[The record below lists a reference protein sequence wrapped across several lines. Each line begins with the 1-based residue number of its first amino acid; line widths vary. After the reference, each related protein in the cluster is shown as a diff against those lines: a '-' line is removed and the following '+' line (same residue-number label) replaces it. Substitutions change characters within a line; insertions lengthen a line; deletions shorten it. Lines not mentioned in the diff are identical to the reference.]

1 VPVHFHEGSGMRRY
15 AGLALAAVLT
25 LACGQD
31 DGAMALKSGAEGA
44 VAEQSAAANSP
55 PMTTA
60 PAARDMAAVGNA
72 FGSVGSPQ
80 RTIGGDTGTTGAP
93 VMIIRTGHASVEV
106 GNVDQAAV
114 KVRALAASLGG
125 YIANSSFQGGE
136 HNVRSATLELKI
148 PAQRYDDAV
157 GGLPSIGEVES
168 VNSTSE
174 DVGEEYVDLSTRVA
188 NARRLEQRLVQL
200 LATRTGRLEDVLA
213 VERELARVREEIE
226 RAEGRLRYLRT
237 RAAMST
243 LTVLVHEDEPILGR
257 AGDNPIVAAFKAAW
271 RNFVRFVAGLIAAMG
286 IIIPVAVIAA
296 VGFLGWRKYW
306 KKR

>member
-1 VPVHFHEGSGMRRY
+1 MRRHV
-15 AGLALAAVLT
+15 GFALAAALT
-25 LACGQD
+25 LACDQND
-31 DGAMALKSGAEGA
+31 AAPSMAVKTDAAMAG
-44 VAEQSAAANSP
+44 QSAAS
-55 PMTTA
+55 A
-60 PAARDMAAVGNA
+60 PFAGAARAERDMAG
-72 FGSVGSPQ
+72 VGSELGATRTAQ
-80 RTIGGDTGTTGAP
+80 RMVAGDTGATGAP
-93 VMIIRTGHASVEV
+93 AMIIRTGHASIEV
-106 GNVDQAAV
+106 GNVDQAAL

-125 YIANSSFQGGE
+125 HVANSQFEGGE

-148 PAQRYDDAV
+148 PAARYDEAV
-157 GGLPSIGEVES
+157 SQLATIGEVES

-174 DVGEEYVDLSTRVA
+174 DVGEEYVDVTARVA

-286 IIIPVAVIAA
+286 VMIPAAGIAA
-296 VGFLGWRKYW
+296 LGFMLWRKIRA
-306 KKR
+306 KR

>member
-1 VPVHFHEGSGMRRY
+1 MRRY
-15 AGLALAAVLT
+15 GGFALAAALL
-25 LACGQD
+25 LACGQN
-31 DGAMALKSGAEGA
+31 DGAMALKSDADGATT
-44 VAEQSAAANSP
+44 EQSVGAS
-55 PMTTA
+55 A
-60 PAARDMAAVGNA
+60 PAMAPEPGRDMAMVGNA
-72 FGSVGSPQ
+72 LASARPAQ
-80 RTIGGDTGTTGAP
+80 RPIGGDTGTTGAP

-106 GNVDQAAV
+106 GNVDEAAL
-114 KVRALAASLGG
+114 KVRALAGNLGG
-125 YIANSSFQGGE
+125 HVANSQFEGGE

-148 PAQRYDDAV
+148 PAQRYDEAV
-157 GGLPSIGEVES
+157 TRLATIGEVES

-174 DVGEEYVDLSTRVA
+174 DVGEEYVDVTARVA

-271 RNFVRFVAGLIAAMG
+271 RNFVRFIAGLIAAMG
-286 IIIPVAVIAA
+286 VIIPMAVL
-296 VGFLGWRKYW
+296 VGIGYRLFRKYGR
-306 KKR
+306 KR

>member
-1 VPVHFHEGSGMRRY
+1 MRLY
-15 AGLALAAVLT
+15 LGFLMAAAGL
-25 LACGQD
+25 LACEQPDRGSSMKVGTD
-31 DGAMALKSGAEGA
+31 AAM
-44 VAEQSAAANSP
+44 AEQSAASP
-55 PMTTA
+55 PSVSMA
-60 PAARDMAAVGNA
+60 PASADGFSAAAGGLRA
-72 FGSVGSPQ
+72 APIAQ
-80 RTIGGDTGTTGAP
+80 RPLSGDTGTTGAP

-106 GNVDQAAV
+106 DDVDEAAN

-125 YIANSSFQGGE
+125 HVANSQFEGGE

-148 PAQRYDDAV
+148 PAQRYDEAV
-157 GGLPSIGEVES
+157 NKLATIGEVES

-174 DVGEEYVDLSTRVA
+174 DVGEEFVDVTARVA
-188 NARRLEQRLVQL
+188 NARRLEQRLIQL
-200 LATRTGRLEDVLA
+200 LANRTARLADVLA

-271 RNFVRFVAGLIAAMG
+271 RNFVRFIAGLIAAMG
-286 IIIPVAVIAA
+286 VIIPVAVIAGGA
-296 VGFLGWRKYW
+296 FVIWRKYW
-306 KKR
+306 RKR

>member
-1 VPVHFHEGSGMRRY
+1 MRRY
-15 AGLALAAVLT
+15 VEYVMAAMVAV
-25 LACGQD
+25 ACSQPVGD
-31 DGAMALKSGAEGA
+31 EGA
-44 VAEQSAAANSP
+44 TMKDAAMSEQSVGAAP
-55 PMTTA
+55 PMAATATA
-60 PAARDMAAVGNA
+60 PASAEGRSAANPAPGARLMQSFA
-72 FGSVGSPQ
+72 S
-80 RTIGGDTGTTGAP
+80 RDTGTTAAP

-106 GNVDQAAV
+106 GNVDEAAV
-114 KVRALAASLGG
+114 KVRTLAASLGG
-125 YIANSSFQGGE
+125 HVANSSFEGGE

-148 PAQRYDDAV
+148 PAARYDEAV
-157 GGLPSIGEVES
+157 ARLASIGEVES
-168 VNSTSE
+168 VNSSSD
-174 DVGEEYVDLSTRVA
+174 DVGEEFVDVTARVA
-188 NARRLEQRLVQL
+188 NARRLEQRLIQL

-286 IIIPVAVIAA
+286 VIIPVAAIAGIGYLVLRRIRA
-296 VGFLGWRKYW
+296 
-306 KKR
+306 KR

>member
-1 VPVHFHEGSGMRRY
+1 MRLY
-15 AGLALAAVLT
+15 LGYLAAVAV
-25 LACGQD
+25 LACSEGGGD
-31 DGAMALKSGAEGA
+31 RATAGATDA
-44 VAEQSAAANSP
+44 VMTEQSAAAP
-55 PMTTA
+55 PMMASSPTMKDGA
-60 PAARDMAAVGNA
+60 GAVAKAAVPMRPPSGA
-72 FGSVGSPQ
+72 VSS
-80 RTIGGDTGTTGAP
+80 DTGTAGAP

-106 GNVDQAAV
+106 GNTDEAAV

-125 YIANSSFQGGE
+125 HVANSQFQGGE

-148 PAQRYDDAV
+148 PAARYDEAV
-157 GGLPSIGEVES
+157 TRLATIGEVES
-168 VNSTSE
+168 VNSSSE
-174 DVGEEYVDLSTRVA
+174 DVGEEYVDVTARVA
-188 NARRLEQRLVQL
+188 NAKRLEERLIQL

-271 RNFVRFVAGLIAAMG
+271 RNFVRFIAGLIAAMG
-286 IIIPVAVIAA
+286 VIIPMAAIA
-296 VGFLGWRKYW
+296 GLGYVVWRKYW
-306 KKR
+306 RKR

>member
-1 VPVHFHEGSGMRRY
+1 MTSGAWMQRY
-15 AGLALAAVLT
+15 FAYTVAAALALA
-25 LACGQD
+25 CGEPAGEMSATMK
-31 DGAMALKSGAEGA
+31 DGAMSD
-44 VAEQSAAANSP
+44 QSAAAPALAPAPASEERRASVGNA
-55 PMTTA
+55 A
-60 PAARDMAAVGNA
+60 PAARLMQGPA
-72 FGSVGSPQ
+72 S
-80 RTIGGDTGTTGAP
+80 RDTGTTGVP

-106 GNVDQAAV
+106 GNVDEAV
-114 KVRALAASLGG
+114 MKVRALAASLGG
-125 YIANSSFQGGE
+125 HVANSSFEGGE

-148 PAQRYDDAV
+148 PAARYDDAV
-157 GGLPSIGEVES
+157 ARLAAIGEVES
-168 VNSTSE
+168 VNSSSE
-174 DVGEEYVDLSTRVA
+174 DVGEEYVDVTARVA
-188 NARRLEQRLVQL
+188 NARRLEQRLIQL

-286 IIIPVAVIAA
+286 VIIPVAAIAGIGYLVFRRIRA
-296 VGFLGWRKYW
+296 
-306 KKR
+306 KR

>member
-1 VPVHFHEGSGMRRY
+1 MLRY
-15 AGLALAAVLT
+15 IGCLLALALT
-25 LACGQD
+25 ACDQPGGGD
-31 DGAMALKSGAEGA
+31 EGA
-44 VAEQSAAANSP
+44 TMKDAVMTEQSAAAPQMASAP
-55 PMTTA
+55 ASADGRASAASLAPMTR
-60 PAARDMAAVGNA
+60 AAQGAIA
-72 FGSVGSPQ
+72 
-80 RTIGGDTGTTGAP
+80 GDTGTTEAP

-106 GNVDQAAV
+106 GKVDEAVV

-125 YIANSSFQGGE
+125 HVANSSFEGGE

-148 PAQRYDDAV
+148 PAARYDDAV
-157 GGLPSIGEVES
+157 ARLASIGEVES
-168 VNSTSE
+168 VNSSSE
-174 DVGEEYVDLSTRVA
+174 DVGEEYVDVTARVA
-188 NARRLEQRLVQL
+188 NARRLEQRLIQL

-271 RNFVRFVAGLIAAMG
+271 RNFVQFIAGLIAAMG
-286 IIIPVAVIAA
+286 VIVPVVAIAGIA
-296 VGFLGWRKYW
+296 YFVFRKV
-306 KKR
+306 RARR

>member
-1 VPVHFHEGSGMRRY
+1 VPAHFDEESAMRRF
-15 AGLALAAVLT
+15 AGLALAAALM
-25 LACGQD
+25 LGCEQN
-31 DGAMALKSGAEGA
+31 DGAMALKAGADGA
-44 VAEQSAAANSP
+44 ITEQSAASP
-55 PMTTA
+55 REITTA
-60 PAARDMAAVGNA
+60 PANRDMAVVGNA
-72 FGSVGSPQ
+72 LGATPAPQ

-106 GNVDQAAV
+106 ANVDEAAL

-125 YIANSSFQGGE
+125 HVASSQFEGGE

-157 GGLPSIGEVES
+157 AGLASVGEVES

-174 DVGEEYVDLSTRVA
+174 DVGEEYVDVTARVA

-257 AGDNPIVAAFKAAW
+257 AGDNPIGSAFTAAW
-271 RNFVRFVAGLIAAMG
+271 RNFVRFIAGLIAAMG
-286 IIIPVAVIAA
+286 VIIPVTALAGI
-296 VGFLGWRKYW
+296 GYGLWRKYW
-306 KKR
+306 RKR